1 MRVCASAP
9 AGPGVMEWFNVVMP
23 PMPSE
28 AILTAVVTSAH
39 GQVLSDNLIPLT
51 PPSQMELHKARV
63 TYTVGKLSATG
74 SVPITLT
81 TDVVAVYV
89 TLTTQANGRFSD
101 NAFLLLPSAPTS
113 PRTDT
118 NAPPLPWDLGADTSR
133 RTHPVAFAPSH
144 PMGPHP
150 SHPTGPHTPSHSLPR
165 TCAGPLTRDGPALVE
180 ATPVQDGRLSAVR
193 SARGAEAHRLAA
205 RRGRLRVHVMRRG
218 SRSGAAIGGLVDM
231 EWKFGYPWLRCAA
244 PVHGHWPARVGVP
257 AQMVRPALRRV
268 SIAPTQIGNQT

>member
-1 MRVCASAP
+1 MIGQALELKGDIETRRAANTFGILVWQFNEIWPTGGWGTIEYGSPVPGQVLGGRWKPAHYWYAKSIFSDVMASCGVGGACYLKNDAPTPHDVRVVVTAYRFDTGAATVLASKKVALK

-101 NAFLLLPSAPTS
+101 NAFLLLPSAPT
-113 PRTDT
+113 TVDF
-118 NAPPLPWDLGADTSR
+118 LPFGALEMQKLIDS
-133 RTHPVAFAPSH
+133 
-144 PMGPHP
+144 
-150 SHPTGPHTPSHSLPR
+150 
-165 TCAGPLTRDGPALVE
+165 
-180 ATPVQDGRLSAVR
+180 
-193 SARGAEAHRLAA
+193 
-205 RRGRLRVHVMRRG
+205 LRVEDASAYM
-218 SRSGAAIGGLVDM
+218 
-231 EWKFGYPWLRCAA
+231 
-244 PVHGHWPARVGVP
+244 
-257 AQMVRPALRRV
+257 
-268 SIAPTQIGNQT
+268 

>member
-1 MRVCASAP
+1 VKNDAPTSHDVRVVVTAYRFDTGAATVLASKKVALK

-101 NAFLLLPSAPTS
+101 NAFLLLPSAPT
-113 PRTDT
+113 TVDF
-118 NAPPLPWDLGADTSR
+118 LPFGALEMQKLIDS
-133 RTHPVAFAPSH
+133 
-144 PMGPHP
+144 
-150 SHPTGPHTPSHSLPR
+150 
-165 TCAGPLTRDGPALVE
+165 
-180 ATPVQDGRLSAVR
+180 
-193 SARGAEAHRLAA
+193 
-205 RRGRLRVHVMRRG
+205 LRVEDASAYM
-218 SRSGAAIGGLVDM
+218 
-231 EWKFGYPWLRCAA
+231 
-244 PVHGHWPARVGVP
+244 
-257 AQMVRPALRRV
+257 
-268 SIAPTQIGNQT
+268 